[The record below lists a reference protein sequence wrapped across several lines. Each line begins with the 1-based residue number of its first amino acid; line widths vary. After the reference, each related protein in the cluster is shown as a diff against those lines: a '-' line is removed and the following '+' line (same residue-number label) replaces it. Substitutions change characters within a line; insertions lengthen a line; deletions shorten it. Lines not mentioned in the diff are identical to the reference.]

1 MGESLL
7 DRAMEFALAQLK
19 EASGD
24 IFSLPIPLQTVVVVD
39 SAQGIIDNGGLEYFY
54 ESDFVGTPDYGF
66 FVSAYRRIGAEAAA
80 SCIETTSAL
89 FPFDKP
95 HLHEAKRL
103 NWLDKVCG
111 DESHPFVH
119 LSRKVCGDQ
128 TVFQR
133 LGQYVEANLDSF
145 NLAGPSQ
152 SN

>member
-1 MGESLL
+1 M
-7 DRAMEFALAQLK
+7 DFALARLK
-19 EASGD
+19 EANGD
-24 IFSLPIPLQTVVVVD
+24 IISLPIPLQTVIVID

-66 FVSAYRRIGAEAAA
+66 FVRAYRRVGAEAAA
-80 SCIETTSAL
+80 SCIETTTAM

-103 NWLDKVCG
+103 SWLDKVRG
-111 DESHPFVH
+111 DESHPFVQ

-128 TVFQR
+128 TVFPK
-133 LGQYVEANLDSF
+133 LGQYVEANRESF
-145 NLAGPSQ
+145 NLAEPSR

>member
-7 DRAMEFALAQLK
+7 NRAMEFALARLK

-24 IFSLPIPLQTVVVVD
+24 IICLPIPLQTVIVVD

-66 FVSAYRRIGAEAAA
+66 FVSAYRRIGAEVAA
-80 SCIETTSAL
+80 SCIETTSAM

-103 NWLDKVCG
+103 SWLDKVLG
-111 DESHPFVH
+111 DESHPFVQ
-119 LSRKVCGDQ
+119 LSRRVCGDQ
-128 TVFQR
+128 TVFLK
-133 LGQYVEANLDSF
+133 LGQYVEANLEAFS
-145 NLAGPSQ
+145 LAGPS
-152 SN
+152 